1 MTQEQALENAIV
13 NLKRKFAVV
22 GVTEEMG
29 KFFKMLGRRVA
40 YLGKLERMDPE
51 SVRVHE
57 NDKELSKELKRMMGS
72 EEGQRALKAS
82 LVVQQEERLYE
93 AAREVMR
100 EQWEEELGGCALVPE
115 EVKEEG

>member
-1 MTQEQALENAIV
+1 MTQEDALRKAIV

-29 KFFKMLGRRVA
+29 KFFQMLGRRVA
-40 YLGKLERMDPE
+40 YLGKLETMDPE
-51 SVRVHE
+51 SVRIHE
-57 NDKELSKELKRMMGS
+57 NDKELSKELKRVMGS

-93 AAREVMR
+93 AGREVMR
-100 EQWEEELGGCALVPE
+100 EQWEEELGGCVV
-115 EVKEEG
+115 EVLELKKEE